1 MLLSYETAAS
11 VYNWANVFLIGALLV
26 GFVATALVVKMGNI
40 KEAYLKR
47 DIATANAE
55 SARAHERAA
64 QAEER
69 TAEANKKAEEERL
82 ARVKIEEKLAPRR
95 LTQEQQSSISE
106 HMSSW
111 AKLPGTKIRQSVA
124 VFPSSPS
131 FESAVLADQIAA
143 VLERAGWD
151 MNRNAVTFGMSFSVA
166 GVGILTSSN
175 PRSIAVA
182 EALAEALNSERIYTF
197 IFREQRHGCEEM
209 NLPKDKID
217 TDPAC
222 SQISVFVGDHP

>member
-1 MLLSYETAAS
+1 MWLSFKTAAL
-11 VYNWANVFLIGALLV
+11 VYDWANLLLIAALVAGA
-26 GFVATALVVKMGNI
+26 VATILVVWMGNV
-40 KEAYLKR
+40 KESYLTR
-47 DIATANAE
+47 DIASANTE

-64 QAEER
+64 QAEAR
-69 TAEANKKAEEERL
+69 AAEANKKAEEERL

-95 LTQEQQSSISE
+95 LTQEQQSSISQ

-111 AKLPGTKIRQSVA
+111 AKLPGTDIAQSAA

-143 VLERAGWD
+143 VLQRARWNI
-151 MNRNAVTFGMSFSVA
+151 NRNAVTFGMSLSVA

-182 EALAEALNSERIYTF
+182 EALAEALTRERILTS
-197 IFREQRHGCEEM
+197 IIPIKRRGCEEM
-209 NLPKDKID
+209 NLPKEKID
-217 TDPAC
+217 TDPFC
-222 SQISVFVGDHP
+222 SQVSVFVGDHP